1 MKQPRSA
8 KGILKHYRE
17 GIMTFRPTYKFIT
30 KTSDYDL
37 ARFPSY
43 TDRILFE
50 GIYDLPQKN
59 PLTSIYYGCVDIEL
73 SDHKPIVGLFEAKI
87 KVVDEGK
94 KGELIAKLSE
104 EYTDSE
110 QDTESYRKK
119 KFLGTLAEVGLDESP
134 KLKPGMLI
142 PSKA

>member
-1 MKQPRSA
+1 M
-8 KGILKHYRE
+8 
-17 GIMTFRPTYKFIT
+17 
-30 KTSDYDL
+30 

-50 GIYDLPQKN
+50 GIYDHPQKN
-59 PLTSIYYGCVDIEL
+59 PLTSIFYGVVDFEL

-94 KGELIAKLSE
+94 RGELVAKLSE
-104 EYTDSE
+104 EYTVSE
-110 QDTESYRKK
+110 EETESYRKK
-119 KFLGTLAEVGLDESP
+119 KFLGTLAEVGQEDASP